1 MIKAV
6 ANKKLDLSK
15 EEYTYYLELEKAFG
29 KDAFIGLFNTDKMGR
44 IISVTPSISTPTA
57 TVLIF
62 FFLNV
67 MLNQRLRN
75 IDNGLA
81 TLTNLEKR
89 VVKLEGQVKHLS

>member
-1 MIKAV
+1 VIRAI

-15 EEYTYYLELEKAFG
+15 EEYDYYLELEKSFG
-29 KDAFIGLFNTDKMGR
+29 PDAFIGLFKTDNLGR
-44 IISVTPSISTPTA
+44 IISVTPSVASPTA

-67 MLNQRLRN
+67 MLNQRLRS

-81 TLTNLEKR
+81 SIANLEKR
-89 VVKLEGQVKHLS
+89 VTQLEETNRYKS